1 MTLSSAP
8 LSFGTL
14 WQNASPGS
22 KNIKSNQS
30 RTQDTGARPQQK
42 KWSVKR
48 LLNSAMSLT
57 VVLLCALASQSGVA
71 AAQVINLAPNMSTAA
86 LQSAIS
92 LAPSGGTVEFA
103 AGTYTITSQMYIPC
117 NGLQITGPV
126 ANTPT
131 AILAASYAGADIF
144 NYPSGC
150 ASPGSIQYLH
160 FENTGAVYFGPGNN
174 SNFIFEHNLVTNL
187 PSMLDNGGSETAL
200 LFDGTLN
207 TTLTNVVIAYNTFG
221 DAASCTEVFESAA
234 DEGGYCAGVV
244 TSQGLT
250 QNISILYNNFI
261 HLEEG
266 IHFNQLA
273 TSNPG
278 GPNSVCITCT
288 IEYNYVSNYHRIG
301 IEVQT
306 STPTDSL
313 MLKHNVVADPL
324 NSSWGTFAVSL
335 ACCVSS
341 FKQGTPG
348 FSPALIFD
356 DNVLIATQP
365 IGSECPP
372 MGVEFWGNGSQG
384 TNSLIQGTFCNG
396 YSWGFGT
403 APWMISNNYVCG
415 SNMASTSS
423 HIANEENKP
432 NAPSQVGN
440 ALSNICTATASTAPS
455 IFPTGGTFSGSQVI
469 TLTDAG
475 PNTSIWYTTNGS
487 VPVPGSGTTHLY
499 SGPFSISNSAT
510 ITAVGMWGAPNQP
523 TGYPAGYGYTPSGA
537 VAASFA
543 AVGQ

>member
-1 MTLSSAP
+1 MGAGIFLKKSMTLNSAL
-8 LSFGTL
+8 LSFGNL
-14 WQNASPGS
+14 LRNASPS
-22 KNIKSNQS
+22 NNTLANQS
-30 RTQDTGARPQQK
+30 RIRDRRVTKLSYLALLLAILPF
-42 KWSVKR
+42 SVKAQQPVV
-48 LLNSAMSLT
+48 NLT
-57 VVLLCALASQSGVA
+57 
-71 AAQVINLAPNMSTAA
+71 PNMSTAA

-92 LAPSGGTVEFA
+92 LAPSGATVQFA
-103 AGTYTITSQMYIPC
+103 AGTYTIASQMYIPC

-131 AILAASYAGADIF
+131 AMLAASYTGSDIF
-144 NYPSGC
+144 NYPGDC

-160 FENTGAVYFGPGNN
+160 FANTGAVYFDPGNN
-174 SNFIFEHNLVTNL
+174 SNFVFEHNLVTNL
-187 PSMLDNGGSETAL
+187 PSMIGNQDSEIGL

-221 DAASCTEVFESAA
+221 DAASCAEVFESVA

-244 TSQGLT
+244 TSQGST
-250 QNISILYNNFI
+250 QNINILYNNFI

-273 TSNPG
+273 TTNPG

-288 IEYNYVSNYHRIG
+288 IEYNYVENYHRIG

-313 MLKHNVVADPL
+313 LLKHNVVADPL

-335 ACCVSS
+335 ACCISS

-348 FSPALIFD
+348 FSPALLFD

-396 YSWGFGT
+396 YSWGYGAT
-403 APWMISNNYVCG
+403 PWMISNNYVCG
-415 SNMASTSS
+415 SNMASDSS
-423 HIANEENKP
+423 HIANEENKT
-432 NAPSQVGN
+432 NAPAQTGN
-440 ALSNICTATASTAPS
+440 ILSNTCAATASTMPS
-455 IFPTGGTFSGSQVI
+455 ISPAGGTFSGSQVI
-469 TLTDAG
+469 TLSDAG
-475 PNTSIWYTTNGS
+475 PNTSIWYTTDGTA
-487 VPVPGSGTTHLY
+487 PAPGAATSHLY
-499 SGPFSISNSAT
+499 NGPFTITNGAR

-523 TGYPAGYGYTPSGA
+523 TGYPAGYGYIPSAA
-537 VAASFA
+537 VTASFA
-543 AVGQ
+543 AMGQ